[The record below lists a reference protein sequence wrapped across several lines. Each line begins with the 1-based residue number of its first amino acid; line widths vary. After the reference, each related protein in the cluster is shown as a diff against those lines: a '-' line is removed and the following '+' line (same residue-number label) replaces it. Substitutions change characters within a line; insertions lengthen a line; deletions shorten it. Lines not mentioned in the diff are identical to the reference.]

1 MKRAVCFH
9 GHFYQP
15 PRENPGLAIVE
26 PQPSAAPFS
35 DWNERITA
43 ECYARNAT
51 ARVLDEH
58 GALARLVNNYASL
71 SFDFGATLTSWFDRH
86 HPEVSAAI
94 VEGDRR
100 FGGAIAHPLHHVILP
115 LASARD
121 RDAEIQLG
129 LAEFERRFGR
139 KARGFWLPETAAD
152 VATLEALA
160 AHGVEFTYLAP
171 RQAARVR
178 PLAPTTSEWCDV
190 RDGSVDPRIPYL
202 VRLPSGRTLNVVF
215 YDGVVSQ
222 AVAFERLLDS
232 ADLLVKRVL
241 AAFDAKAK
249 HAQLVTVCTDGE
261 TYGHHHRF
269 GEMALARA
277 VEVLRDEHGI
287 DVTTGERFLDG
298 NPPLYEVEIVSPSA
312 WSCAHGVERWRS
324 NCGCRIGAPGSS
336 QAWRTPLREA
346 LDRLR
351 DDAAAVFE
359 DETRDLLIDP
369 WAARASGLA
378 LYSSRRN
385 DSEIE
390 AFLRLHQRRESSS
403 VERTTVLELL
413 EAQRQSLAMF
423 TSCAFFFDDVAGIET
438 LQVLAHA
445 DRVLE
450 LTQRATGRDLSG
462 PFLALLERAES
473 NERGKGNAA
482 QLYATE
488 VRPQRGDPRRIAQ
501 HCALHALIDEEGAKR
516 GDCETPHV
524 ADHRVVLRHARR
536 VREGA
541 ATMAS
546 GIAAITCP
554 IGGRE
559 FEFTFVAIESAPL
572 EFAVCVIDGGDL
584 HLLRRCEDDF
594 LRDPRAT
601 RFQLERRAESTAT
614 RLAVLLPC
622 ARKAFVRSSLDA
634 LLREEREVR
643 RRLLAAVDRCADE
656 FSQHAVDLPAEVM
669 WAREAE
675 IESRVLD
682 SLVSGRLDASTLEA
696 MRGVEFVSADV
707 LTRIQEWLAETMRI
721 SLRKRDDGSSLRT
734 FQAIFESAWLAAPRI
749 DREPLQA
756 ELRRFVDEVLAT
768 WWRDAATDRATRSR
782 VDALLDVCRRVGVK
796 AAP

>member
-15 PRENPGLAIVE
+15 PRENPGLSIVE

-43 ECYARNAT
+43 ECYARNAN
-51 ARVLDEH
+51 ARILDEH
-58 GALARLVNNYASL
+58 GALARLVNNYAAL
-71 SFDFGATLTSWFDRH
+71 SFDFGATLTSWFDRY
-86 HPEVSAAI
+86 HPEVIASI
-94 VEGDRR
+94 VEGDRQ
-100 FGGAIAHPLHHVILP
+100 FSGAIAHPLHHVILP
-115 LASARD
+115 LASPRD
-121 RDAEIQLG
+121 RDAEIELG

-178 PLAPTTSEWCDV
+178 ALTPTSREWRDV

-202 VRLPSGRTLNVVF
+202 VRLPSGRTLNIVF

-232 ADLLVKRVL
+232 AESLVKRVL
-241 AAFDAKAK
+241 GAFDPKAT
-249 HAQLVTVCTDGE
+249 HSQLVTVCTDGE

-277 VEVLRDEHGI
+277 VEMLRDEHGI
-287 DVTTGERFLDG
+287 DVTTGERFLDE
-298 NPPLYEVEIVSPSA
+298 NPPLHEVEIVNPSA

-351 DDAAAVFE
+351 DDVAVVFE
-359 DETRDLLIDP
+359 EATRDLLVDP
-369 WAARASGLA
+369 WAARASALA

-385 DSEIE
+385 DSEVD
-390 AFLRLHQRRESSS
+390 AFLRRHQHRELSSS
-403 VERTTVLELL
+403 ERTTVLELL

-450 LTQRATGRDLSG
+450 LVQRATGRDLSR
-462 PFLALLERAES
+462 PFLGILERAES

-482 QLYATE
+482 HSYATE

-501 HCALHALIDEEGAKR
+501 HCALHALVDEQGAKR
-516 GDCETPHV
+516 GECETPHV
-524 ADHRVVLRHARR
+524 ADHRVVLRHTRR
-536 VREGA
+536 VRDGE

-546 GIAAITCP
+546 GIVVITCP

-559 FEFTFVAIESAPL
+559 FEFTFIAIESAPL
-572 EFAVCVIDGGDL
+572 EFAVCVIDGEDL
-584 HLLRRCEDDF
+584 HLLRRYEDDF
-594 LRDPRAT
+594 LRDPRAA
-601 RFQLERRAESTAT
+601 RFQLERRVGETAT

-622 ARKAFVRSSLDA
+622 ARKAFVRSSLET

-643 RRLLAAVDRCADE
+643 QRLLAAVDRAADE
-656 FSQHAVDLPAEVM
+656 FSRHAVGLPAEVM
-669 WAREAE
+669 RAREAE
-675 IESRVLD
+675 IEARVLE
-682 SLVSGRLDASTLEA
+682 SLASGRLDASTLDA
-696 MRGVEFVSADV
+696 MRGIDFVSADV
-707 LTRIQEWLAETMRI
+707 STRIQEWLAATMRI
-721 SLRKRDDGSSLRT
+721 SLRKRDDGESLRT
-734 FQAIFESAWLAAPRI
+734 FQSIYESAWRAAPGI

-756 ELRRFVDEVLAT
+756 ELLSFVDQVLET
-768 WWRDAATDRATRSR
+768 WWRDATTDRATRSR
-782 VDALLDVCRRVGVK
+782 VDALLAVCRRVGVK